1 MTPRRAPCS
10 ASRWR
15 RRCSGARACSRSSR
29 ATSSASSTPSSARS
43 APRGR
48 RTATSMQSVH
58 GYARRSS
65 GPSSNFR
72 MTASCRTLPPPSS
85 MPNGRS
91 SSATG
96 ASSMQSATEWLESL
110 SPWPR
115 DGFGLGRMTALLDL
129 LDHPERTYDAVHVVG
144 TKGKSTATRTIA
156 ALLRAEGHSS
166 AAYTSPHVA
175 GWGERLET
183 DAARFEQA
191 IRRVRAEAEALDAT
205 QFEVVTAAALVDFA
219 QRGV

>member
-1 MTPRRAPCS
+1 M
-10 ASRWR
+10 
-15 RRCSGARACSRSSR
+15 
-29 ATSSASSTPSSARS
+29 STPSARGS
-43 APRGR
+43 E
-48 RTATSMQSVH
+48 
-58 GYARRSS
+58 RRSRVPRS
-65 GPSSNFR
+65 SSRTSASFRTRPQTSSRPS
-72 MTASCRTLPPPSS
+72 
-85 MPNGRS
+85 GRS